1 LNTITAIVSD
11 THIGSTVGLALPQFE
26 NGEGQLIS
34 ASREQGWIYQNW
46 LEYWEHV
53 RALTR
58 KHRARLIAIHLGD
71 IVDGNHHASVQLL
84 PDVVDQ
90 ENMAHEI
97 LEPISHKA
105 AKIYICRGTEAH
117 VGPSAGSEVRIA
129 ARLGAEI
136 VWEELLE
143 VDGVILDLAHHGRA
157 GRRPWTSA
165 AAGMATEAQINAL
178 RKGKPVPRYVLRGHN
193 HLIDDSGDKVE
204 GTRAIAMPS
213 WQLKTA
219 FGHRVAPGSRSDIG
233 GLIMLPDG
241 SLDLSRMRYKAA
253 PDEGGVIHV

>member
-1 LNTITAIVSD
+1 
-11 THIGSTVGLALPQFE
+11 
-26 NGEGQLIS
+26 
-34 ASREQGWIYQNW
+34 
-46 LEYWEHV
+46 
-53 RALTR
+53 
-58 KHRARLIAIHLGD
+58 
-71 IVDGNHHASVQLL
+71 
-84 PDVVDQ
+84 
-90 ENMAHEI
+90 
-97 LEPISHKA
+97 
-105 AKIYICRGTEAH
+105 
-117 VGPSAGSEVRIA
+117 
-129 ARLGAEI
+129 
-136 VWEELLE
+136 
-143 VDGVILDLAHHGRA
+143 
-157 GRRPWTSA
+157 
-165 AAGMATEAQINAL
+165 MATEAQINAL